1 MEIRGGLSL
10 ANVRKHAIIKGLVQ
24 GVWFR
29 ATTREQALAHHVTG
43 WVKNTNAGNVEAVF
57 EGEAD
62 DVEKVIQWCHRG
74 PGGARVEEVDVETEE
89 YKGEYSTFSI
99 ERSY

>member
-1 MEIRGGLSL
+1 M
-10 ANVRKHAIIKGLVQ
+10 AKVRKHVIIKGFVQ

-29 ATTREQALAHHVTG
+29 ATTQEQALAHHVNG
-43 WVKNTNAGNVEAVF
+43 WVKNTSDGNVEAVF

-74 PGGARVEEVDVETEE
+74 PGGASVTGVDVETEK

-99 ERSY
+99 ERSSW

>member
-1 MEIRGGLSL
+1 V

-43 WVKNTNAGNVEAVF
+43 WVKNRGDGNVEAVF
-57 EGEAD
+57 EGETD

-74 PGGARVEEVDVETEE
+74 PAGARVKEVEVETEE
-89 YKGEYSTFSI
+89 YIGEYSTFSI
-99 ERSY
+99 ERSSW